1 MNEEELEG
9 LRQKKAQQRLQAMQM
24 EEQSR
29 QLFQKLLTP
38 EAYER
43 MCNVKVSN
51 SELYMSVA
59 ATLAYLYKAGQIK
72 EKISDEKLLMLL
84 GKVTDRKETKIEFKR
99 K

>member
-1 MNEEELEG
+1 MDEEELEG
-9 LRQKKAQQRLQAMQM
+9 LRQKRQQQRLQAMQA
-24 EEQSR
+24 EEQVR

-38 EAYER
+38 DAFER

-59 ATLAYLYKAGQIK
+59 STLAYLYKAGQIK
-72 EKISDEKLLMLL
+72 EKIGDEKLLMLL
-84 GKVTDRKETKIEFKR
+84 EKVTDRKETKIEFRR